1 MRILHQLV
9 SLMIAVA
16 VPTAITWT
24 SGETGFEFIVLGAV
38 IGFATWYWG
47 PTGAPL

>member
-1 MRILHQLV
+1 
-9 SLMIAVA
+9 MIAVA

-47 PTGAPL
+47 RQAPRFDVRT